1 MVKYICILLFSVFI
15 FSCASQKKFDK
26 HLSASSIS
34 DIDLNIKKEIN
45 SGLSQIDWSKF
56 FESEDMEIYIRRY
69 DTSAKPDSTGNY
81 PLKEEETRKSKRN
94 TEKEQQTTTD
104 ETKQENTETNY
115 KADNQIK
122 IEQIEKKESS
132 TDIGSPFNL
141 NWLWLL
147 IIPAI
152 GFFIYKKFIL
162 KK

>member
-1 MVKYICILLFSVFI
+1 MLFSVFV
-15 FSCASQKKFDK
+15 FSCASQKKSDK
-26 HLSASSIS
+26 HLSTSSIS

-69 DTSAKPDSTGNY
+69 DTTAKPDSTGSY

-115 KADNQIK
+115 NADNQIK
-122 IEQIEKKESS
+122 IEQTEKKESS
-132 TDIGSPFNL
+132 TEVGSPLNL

>member
-1 MVKYICILLFSVFI
+1 MVKYICILLFFTFA
-15 FSCASQKKFDK
+15 FSCASHKNTEK
-26 HLSASSIS
+26 HLSASSTS
-34 DIDLNIKKEIN
+34 NTNWSKKEDLQI
-45 SGLSQIDWSKF
+45 GLSQIDWSKF
-56 FESEDMEIYIRRY
+56 FESEDLEIYIRRY

-104 ETKQENTETNY
+104 ETKQDNSETNY
-115 KADNQIK
+115 KSDNQTK
-122 IEQIEKKESS
+122 IDQTEKKESS
-132 TDIGSPFNL
+132 TEVGSPFNL

>member
-1 MVKYICILLFSVFI
+1 MF
-15 FSCASQKKFDK
+15 
-26 HLSASSIS
+26 ASSIS

-69 DTSAKPDSTGNY
+69 DTSAKSDSTGNY

-104 ETKQENTETNY
+104 ETKQKNSETNFN
-115 KADNQIK
+115 ADNQIK
-122 IEQIEKKESS
+122 IDQTEKKESS
-132 TDIGSPFNL
+132 TDVGSAFNL
-141 NWLWLL
+141 NWLWFL